1 MAVGVLRPRG
11 HTMMYQHIFAA
22 VDSSPVAHHILR
34 RAADLA
40 VRTGAVLG
48 AGDTTVC
55 VTFGRK
61 Q

>member
-1 MAVGVLRPRG
+1 
-11 HTMMYQHIFAA
+11 MMYQHIFAA